1 MRQPCSSPPNRFAF
15 LCLTA
20 LALAACFH
28 ASLTTSAA
36 AQDLPPEPR
45 AVLDR
50 FLGRWETAATIRK
63 LGAAPRE
70 IRTKGE
76 GVCTATIEGRYYEFR
91 TATIPAGDSELQV
104 MTYDPEAKVYR
115 QWVFSSDGYSH
126 TADGIWNAA
135 TSTLRWTGKSGT
147 QSFVIDDH
155 FVAPGQLDWTLER
168 KDAAGNVVQTIT
180 GQLRRV
186 AKP

>member
-1 MRQPCSSPPNRFAF
+1 LLYGFV
-15 LCLTA
+15 A
-20 LALAACFH
+20 LALCLSIPQFAAV
-28 ASLTTSAA
+28 AVG
-36 AQDLPPEPR
+36 QDLSPEPR

-63 LGAAPRE
+63 LGDAPRE
-70 IRTKGE
+70 IRTQGE
-76 GVCTATIEGRYYEFR
+76 GVCTATLGGRYYEFR
-91 TATIPAGDSELQV
+91 TETIPPSDSELQV
-104 MTYDPEAKVYR
+104 MTYDAEAKLYR

-147 QSFVIDDH
+147 QTFVIDDH
-155 FVAPGQLDWTLER
+155 FLAPGQLDWMLER
-168 KDAAGNVVQTIT
+168 KDAAGSVVQTIT

-186 AKP
+186 AAP